1 MPQREVHA
9 LKKPKFRQ
17 RVQFEQRR
25 AWSSGKVL
33 KFASSSARRNSLH
46 RHSASPSHES
56 ARLSG
61 GGCLI
66 TRTMDDTADL
76 VMLTSPNRVSHRR
89 VRSDPSEFLRS
100 LARADTFGEDDVD
113 VEATG
118 EVQAVEA
125 DETDP
130 ARSRSGSSASSD
142 AEDERADADGPRCA
156 PRAARPAVRSRS
168 GRCVAQP
175 RALRPWALP
184 PRPMLA
190 ASAPPHRRLNADP
203 RPSASP
209 PPPCAGR

>member
-1 MPQREVHA
+1 
-9 LKKPKFRQ
+9 
-17 RVQFEQRR
+17 
-25 AWSSGKVL
+25 
-33 KFASSSARRNSLH
+33 
-46 RHSASPSHES
+46 
-56 ARLSG
+56 
-61 GGCLI
+61 
-66 TRTMDDTADL
+66 MDDTADL
-76 VMLTSPNRVSHRR
+76 AMLTSPNRVSHRR

-125 DETDP
+125 DETGP
-130 ARSRSGSSASSD
+130 ARSRSSSSASSD

-156 PRAARPAVRSRS
+156 PRRHTPSRE
-168 GRCVAQP
+168 VKVL
-175 RALRPWALP
+175 ALRPWALP

-190 ASAPPHRRLNADP
+190 ASAPPHRCLTAAP